1 MIQFN
6 DSMKIV
12 RGIRQFVSNS
22 SVSVRAL
29 VVSIRGV
36 SQFVSNSYISVRA
49 LVESIRALV
58 EETKALTDDYIA
70 LLIKAAALWAHCRQ
84 RFLRLIY
91 SPGSDRNYKQG
102 ARIGHLKLVILARLS
117 QHPVNEWHNSLLVL
131 RFWNENIKCL
141 VFGCRQK
148 IPTIKSKQK
157 NLLLCRLLLIDLEWI
172 EWLQEN
178 LRYKSHDLLPV
189 FLPLE
194 TLLLCVFLNEKMQA
208 SKIHCWL
215 IEITHDICKFF
226 LHLQL
231 LIRLFR
237 FRSQYKRYSQLPQRF
252 LRSFIQVVS
261 MSFFFFWYVLWQ
273 FLFKK

>member
-1 MIQFN
+1 
-6 DSMKIV
+6 MKII

-22 SVSVRAL
+22 SVSIRAL

-36 SQFVSNSYISVRA
+36 SQFVSNSCISVRA
-49 LVESIRALV
+49 LVESVRALI
-58 EETKALTDDYIA
+58 EETKVLTDDYIA

-91 SPGSDRNYKQG
+91 SPGGDQNYKQG

-117 QHPVNEWHNSLLVL
+117 QHPVNEWHNFLLVL

-148 IPTIKSKQK
+148 IPTIKSKPK

-178 LRYKSHDLLPV
+178 LQNKSHDLLPV
-189 FLPLE
+189 VLPLE
-194 TLLLCVFLNEKMQA
+194 TLLLRVSLNKKMQA
-208 SKIHCWL
+208 SKIHNRWF
-215 IEITHDICKFF
+215 EITHDICKFF

>member
-1 MIQFN
+1 M
-6 DSMKIV
+6 
-12 RGIRQFVSNS
+12 G
-22 SVSVRAL
+22 
-29 VVSIRGV
+29 
-36 SQFVSNSYISVRA
+36 
-49 LVESIRALV
+49 
-58 EETKALTDDYIA
+58 
-70 LLIKAAALWAHCRQ
+70 
-84 RFLRLIY
+84 
-91 SPGSDRNYKQG
+91 DRNYKQG

-117 QHPVNEWHNSLLVL
+117 QRPVNEWHNSLLVL

-148 IPTIKSKQK
+148 IPTIKSNQK

-189 FLPLE
+189 ALPVE
-194 TLLLCVFLNEKMQA
+194 TLLLRVFLNKKMQA
-208 SKIHCWL
+208 SKIHNRWF
-215 IEITHDICKFF
+215 EITDDICKFF

-237 FRSQYKRYSQLPQRF
+237 FRSQYERYTQLPQRF

-261 MSFFFFWYVLWQ
+261 MSFSSFWYGLWQ
-273 FLFKK
+273 FLFKR

>member
-1 MIQFN
+1 M
-6 DSMKIV
+6 
-12 RGIRQFVSNS
+12 G
-22 SVSVRAL
+22 
-29 VVSIRGV
+29 
-36 SQFVSNSYISVRA
+36 
-49 LVESIRALV
+49 
-58 EETKALTDDYIA
+58 
-70 LLIKAAALWAHCRQ
+70 
-84 RFLRLIY
+84 
-91 SPGSDRNYKQG
+91 DRNYKQG

-117 QHPVNEWHNSLLVL
+117 QRPVNEWHNSLLVL

-237 FRSQYKRYSQLPQRF
+237 FRSRYERYTQLTRRF

-261 MSFFFFWYVLWQ
+261 MSFSFFGTFCGNFFLKDRLRRNKTTFRSATQQFFVSSRNAQHKEWLWLCGRLCQVYVTVLKLNFDWMP
-273 FLFKK
+273 L